1 MPLRTKIQI
10 VLSVLAAIPV
20 AALALL
26 VVLGVFEYFL
36 LEKPSAEGKC
46 GNFMLGRAE
55 PHPRVAKFRGE
66 VVGKNL
72 YVLQY
77 RWLRRSFI
85 PVGTKLSLLRE
96 LPSTEYQGNVIRHA
110 ELAGEV
116 VIGKSG
122 RFDFGDL
129 KPGEYEVRVTYPADY
144 MTGFGFVIDPATQ
157 SSEVLIDASPN
168 YYCDCCGSTF
178 ELH

>member
-10 VLSVLAAIPV
+10 ALSVLAAIPL
-20 AALALL
+20 AALALW
-26 VVLGVFEYFL
+26 VVLVLFEYFL
-36 LEKPSAEGKC
+36 LVRPSDEGKC
-46 GNFMLGRAE
+46 NNFMVGRAE
-55 PHPRVAKFRGE
+55 PHPRVSKFRGE

-77 RWLRRSFI
+77 RWLRRSFT

-96 LPSTEYQGNVIRHA
+96 LPSTEFKGNVIRHA
-110 ELAGEV
+110 ELAGED

-122 RFDFGDL
+122 RFDFGGL
-129 KPGEYEVRVTYPADY
+129 KAGDYEVRVTYPADY
-144 MTGFGFVIDPATQ
+144 TTSFGFVIDPAAQ
-157 SSEVLIDASPN
+157 SSDVLIDASPA
-168 YYCDCCGSTF
+168 YYCNCCGSTF

>member
-1 MPLRTKIQI
+1 MLRWTAI
-10 VLSVLAAIPV
+10 VIAGCGAAIT
-20 AALALL
+20 AALAIF
-26 VVLGVFEYFL
+26 VVLAVFEYFL
-36 LEKPSAEGKC
+36 LVKPSSEGKC
-46 GNFMLGRAE
+46 QSDFMVGRAE
-55 PHPRVAKFRGE
+55 PHPHIAKFRGE

-72 YVLQY
+72 DVVQY

-96 LPSTEYQGNVIRHA
+96 LPSTEYKGNVVLHA

-116 VIGKSG
+116 VINKSG
-122 RFDFGDL
+122 RFDFDDL

-144 MTGFGFVIDPATQ
+144 MTSFGFVIDPAAQ
-157 SSEVLIDASPN
+157 SSNVLIDASPN
-168 YYCDCCGSTF
+168 YYCNCCGSTF

>member
-1 MPLRTKIQI
+1 M
-10 VLSVLAAIPV
+10 V
-20 AALALL
+20 
-26 VVLGVFEYFL
+26 
-36 LEKPSAEGKC
+36 
-46 GNFMLGRAE
+46 GRAE
-55 PHPRVAKFRGE
+55 PDPRVSKFRGE

-85 PVGTKLSLLRE
+85 PAGTKLSLLRE
-96 LPSTEYQGNVIRHA
+96 LPSTEYKSNVIRHA
-110 ELAGEV
+110 EMAGEV

-144 MTGFGFVIDPATQ
+144 MTSFGFVIDPAAQ